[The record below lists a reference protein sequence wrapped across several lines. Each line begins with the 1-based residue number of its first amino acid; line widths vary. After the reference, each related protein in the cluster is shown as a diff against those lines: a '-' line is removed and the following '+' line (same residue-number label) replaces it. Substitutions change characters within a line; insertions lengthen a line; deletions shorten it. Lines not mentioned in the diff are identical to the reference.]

1 MKYFFIITFPKKL
14 EMYIIIFEN
23 NGSLSNGVGE
33 RTSNFMVNV
42 ISLGLRELFS
52 LKPFLILLGSE

>member
-1 MKYFFIITFPKKL
+1 ML
-14 EMYIIIFEN
+14 N
-23 NGSLSNGVGE
+23 NKGSLSNGVGE

>member
-1 MKYFFIITFPKKL
+1 MELELLQLVTLRTKDTFYAKI
-14 EMYIIIFEN
+14 M
-23 NGSLSNGVGE
+23 GSLSNGVGE